1 MSLKFDKRLLVAL
14 AVFSMLVLIPISA
27 AGDNNQSAVDVVE
40 QIESEEVVQFSVDVD
55 VETSFES
62 NITGETTLNSEFED
76 NKIYVNQSNP
86 DAGNGSVEN
95 PYKSLGDAIDANNA
109 GAGGNEIIV
118 YNGTYVGH
126 YTFSKDVTITGNG
139 GVVLDVDGYYLS
151 SYGSPN
157 YSHLTLNGVTITN
170 QGKKFIFQ
178 CLSYLELNNCIVEN
192 NVGGDGIIENTVWDI
207 KIINSTFRNLKYV
220 SGSAPFSNTIP
231 MEIANSVF
239 SNLTYASDY
248 LLLCKNSEL
257 NGNFWGVNDISGII
271 SSSSTSAIRN
281 WIVAIPTLSTS
292 SISKGDNAT
301 VTVKFFSTT
310 DGVTYTELTDK
321 VLPEV
326 TLSLTANI
334 GDVIPGTV
342 TLTNNVGNA
351 TYLALAAGDEQINL
365 SSGSEVIYTINQ
377 VIKKTD
383 FNIYVDANAS
393 SGGNGSKEAPFNNI
407 ADAIE
412 FSENEDG
419 NYTIVISA
427 GNYTL
432 SNALITKS
440 LTIQSVNQG
449 VFITSNNANILTIR
463 KGANVTLKSLIFENA
478 TDAIVSEVN
487 STLAILDSIFT
498 NNSGAIISN
507 GKTTISNSKF
517 ANNKDIAI
525 DARDGSLDI
534 SYSMILDDANN
545 MIKSKIPATANNN
558 FWGPNVKPDIEN
570 VTADGWVV
578 VNATLNASSVVYCD
592 TPYEV
597 LVRFISNDGRDLTES
612 LPDTL
617 IQTETTL
624 GVIDDEVLLRDNMG
638 IAHYIVHERGSG
650 EISIKLNNVS
660 LQTIAVTSKDMIIDT
675 TTVIVAVADGFNA
688 IITVNV
694 NASCVVNESTI
705 ELTFNNQNK
714 TAPVVDGRAVFKFN
728 NLDAGRYNITA
739 NYVGSALFGPSN
751 ATGSLNIA
759 RLQAYVKP
767 IYKMF
772 VFNYGHLYQFTLKD
786 RSSNPIAGR
795 TVLFSIHGKYY
806 SAVTNSNGMGQIQ
819 ITPKMLI
826 TAGKFFTRL
835 TFRGDGQYK
844 PHSYPIWITALKE
857 TTKLSVKSASYK
869 ISAKNKL
876 VTATLKDSKNKAM
889 KNKVVYINVN
899 GKTVKA
905 TTNAKGVATFK
916 LSSIKF
922 TKAGK
927 YAFTV
932 TFKEDNAYKGITGK
946 GTLTITS

>member
-27 AGDNNQSAVDVVE
+27 AGDNNQSAVDAVE
-40 QIESEEVVQFSVDVD
+40 QIESGDIVQFSADVD

-239 SNLTYASDY
+239 SNLTYASNY

-326 TLSLTANI
+326 TLYLTANI

-412 FSENEDG
+412 FSENQDG
-419 NYTIVISA
+419 NYTILISA

-432 SNALITKS
+432 SNAQITKS
-440 LTIQSVNQG
+440 LTIQSINQG

-478 TDAIVSEVN
+478 ADAIVSEVN

-507 GKTTISNSKF
+507 GKTIISNSKF

-578 VNATLNASSVVYCD
+578 VNATLNPSSVVYCD

-597 LVRFISNDGRDLTES
+597 IVRFISNDGRDLTES

-624 GVIDDEVLLRDNMG
+624 GVIDDEVLLRDNAG

-751 ATGSLNIA
+751 ATGSLKIA

-786 RSSNPIAGR
+786 RSGNPIAGR

-905 TTNAKGVATFK
+905 TTNAKGIATFK

-927 YAFTV
+927 YAFTI

>member
-40 QIESEEVVQFSVDVD
+40 QIESEDVVQFSADVD

-126 YTFSKDVTITGNG
+126 YTFSKDVTITGKG

-151 SYGSPN
+151 SYIIPAE
-157 YSHLTLNGVTITN
+157 YRHITLNGVTITN
-170 QGKKFIFQ
+170 QGEQFIFQ
-178 CLSYLELNNCIVEN
+178 YISNLELNNCIVEN
-192 NVGGDGIIENTVWDI
+192 NVGGNGIIENTVSDV
-207 KIINSTFRNLKYV
+207 KITNSTFRNLKY
-220 SGSAPFSNTIP
+220 GSSYAPFSNIV
-231 MEIANSVF
+231 MEISNSVF
-239 SNLTYASDY
+239 SNITYGFEY
-248 LLLCKNSEL
+248 LLLGKYL
-257 NGNFWGVNDISGII
+257 TINGNFWGVNDISRITSKAHASVI
-271 SSSSTSAIRN
+271 SN

-351 TYLALAAGDEQINL
+351 TYLALADGDEQINL

-419 NYTIVISA
+419 NYTILISA

-432 SNALITKS
+432 SNARITKS

-463 KGANVTLKSLIFENA
+463 KGANVTLRSLIFENA
-478 TDAIVSEVN
+478 ADAIVSEVN

-507 GKTTISNSKF
+507 GKTIISNSKF

-597 LVRFISNDGRDLTES
+597 IVRFISNDGRDLTES

-660 LQTIAVTSKDMIIDT
+660 LQTIAVTSKDIIIDT

-688 IITVNV
+688 VITVNV
-694 NASCVVNESTI
+694 NASSVVNESTI

-714 TAPVVDGRAVFKFN
+714 TAPVIDGRAVFKFN

-751 ATGSLNIA
+751 ATGSLKIA

-786 RSSNPIAGR
+786 RSGNPIAGR

-857 TTKLSVKSASYK
+857 TTKLSVRSASYK
-869 ISAKNKL
+869 ISAKNMV

-889 KNKVVYINVN
+889 KNKVVYIKVN